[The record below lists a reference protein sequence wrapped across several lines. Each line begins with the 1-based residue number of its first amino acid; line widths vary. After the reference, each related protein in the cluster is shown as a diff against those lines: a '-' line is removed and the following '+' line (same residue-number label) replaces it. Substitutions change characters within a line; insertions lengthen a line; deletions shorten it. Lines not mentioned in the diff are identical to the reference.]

1 MTYKEKQKMFKNL
14 YRSLGN
20 TLWVSKTGKNN
31 KGQTY
36 ITPGKLKLKL
46 MEQQTQEK
54 GNK

>member
-1 MTYKEKQKMFKNL
+1 MDYKEKQKMFKNL
-14 YRSLGN
+14 YCSLGN

-36 ITPGKLKLKL
+36 ITPDKSK
-46 MEQQTQEK
+46 QQAQKK